1 MDYQTVADAKNMPG
15 LRLVLTAGV
24 PAPWSESAKAVFKV
38 KDIPYIPVL
47 QKAAAANEELV
58 AWTGHRNAPTVMY
71 QNEPPG
77 VTWLDILNL
86 AERLQPSPSLVPQ
99 DIENRILMTGLMN
112 ELAGEGGMLW
122 STRQLMFRAMVEAM
136 GEEAVVDSP
145 MFRNYRYNA
154 DAAAVACDRAI
165 AILKRLELQLQRQAR
180 NNSRYFIADRL
191 SALDLYWA
199 CFSQSL
205 SPLPHEVNPMPKSLR
220 ATWATAVDE
229 MAKSGYTPD
238 QCLFTHR
245 DYIFQEHIGLPLDF

>member
-38 KDIPYIPVL
+38 KNIPYIPVL
-47 QKAAAANEELV
+47 QKAAAANEDLV
-58 AWTGHRNAPTVMY
+58 AWTGHRNAPTAMY
-71 QNEPPG
+71 QDEPPR

-86 AERLQPSPSLVPQ
+86 AERLQPAPSLVPE

-122 STRQLMFRAMVEAM
+122 STRQLMFQAMVETL
-136 GEEAVVDSP
+136 GEDAVIDSP
-145 MFRNYRYNA
+145 MFRNYRYSA
-154 DAAAVACDRAI
+154 EAAASACEKTI
-165 AILKRLELQLQRQAR
+165 AILQRLEQQLQAQAR

-199 CFSQSL
+199 CFSQTL
-205 SPLPHEVNPMPKSLR
+205 GPLPHEVNPMPKSLR
-220 ATWATAVDE
+220 ATWGTAVDE
-229 MAKSGYTPD
+229 LAKSGYTANE
-238 QCLFTHR
+238 CLFAHR
-245 DYIFQEHIGLPLDF
+245 DYIYQEYIGLPLDF